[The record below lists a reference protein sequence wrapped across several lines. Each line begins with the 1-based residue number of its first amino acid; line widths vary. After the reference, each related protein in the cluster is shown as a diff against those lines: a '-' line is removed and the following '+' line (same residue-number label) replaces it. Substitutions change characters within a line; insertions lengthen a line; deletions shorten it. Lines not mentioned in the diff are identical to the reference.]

1 MLFVRKANEI
11 SAWRFRSDDLGTHVK
26 MARLPPLN
34 ALRAFEVSARL
45 GSFTLAGRELHVTH
59 GAISQQV
66 RILEEALGVALFFR
80 NGNRIALT
88 KEGMDVYET
97 THKSMRL
104 LEDIPHILRQS
115 EAIRGEVSVSAPASF
130 LGHWFVH
137 QLAHFSSLFPDL
149 RLRLV
154 PSNDEREIQSRDI
167 DICIRYGNGAW
178 PGRNVELLADVFLF
192 PVYSPQLL
200 HGGSRLD
207 TPDDLRQFPILCADD
222 GYEWDSW
229 LGSAGITDDFASQR
243 YYLGTALNTTEAC
256 RGGFGIALC
265 GNITASQYLKDGQ
278 LVRPFS
284 HSVRTAN
291 SLFIITRDDI
301 IRKPGAVA
309 THRWFLQNVGTYPH
323 SKSPPG

>member
-1 MLFVRKANEI
+1 
-11 SAWRFRSDDLGTHVK
+11 

-45 GSFTLAGRELHVTH
+45 GSFTLAGKELHVTH

-66 RILEEALGVALFFR
+66 RILEDALGVALFFR
-80 NGNRIALT
+80 RGNRIELT

-97 THKSMRL
+97 TRKSMRL
-104 LEDIPHILRQS
+104 LEDIPHILRQNDTL
-115 EAIRGEVSVSAPASF
+115 RGEVSVSAPASF

-137 QLAHFSSLFPDL
+137 QLGHFSSLFPDL

-154 PSNDEREIQSRDI
+154 PSNDDREIQSRDI

-178 PGRNVELLADVFLF
+178 PGRNVELLTDVFLF

-200 HGGSRLD
+200 CDGSPPA
-207 TPDDLRQFPILCADD
+207 TPEDLGRYPILCADD

-229 LGSAGITDDFASQR
+229 LGSAGVTDDFANQR
-243 YYLGTALNTTEAC
+243 HYLGNALNTTEAC
-256 RGGFGIALC
+256 RYGFGIALC
-265 GNITASQYLKDGQ
+265 GNITASHFLKAGE
-278 LVRPFS
+278 LIRPFD

-301 IRKPGAVA
+301 IRNPGAVA
-309 THRWFLQNVGTYPH
+309 TQHWFRQNVSSNP
-323 SKSPPG
+323 PPGSAPAVAV